1 MTNTIVKSGIKEHVA
16 IKCVFSDKCC
26 PNPYKES
33 LHCALPA
40 FIAEGLKN
48 PLLFVCLSTRY
59 ECVRGLCR
67 GRVTPLSSSHR
78 NFGLTMAVN
87 PHGS

>member
-1 MTNTIVKSGIKEHVA
+1 MTNAIMKSGITEHVA

-26 PNPYKES
+26 PNPYKGS

-48 PLLFVCLSTRY
+48 LLLFVCLSTRY
-59 ECVRGLCR
+59 ECVKRTLQGPRDSFILQS
-67 GRVTPLSSSHR
+67 P
-78 NFGLTMAVN
+78 
-87 PHGS
+87 